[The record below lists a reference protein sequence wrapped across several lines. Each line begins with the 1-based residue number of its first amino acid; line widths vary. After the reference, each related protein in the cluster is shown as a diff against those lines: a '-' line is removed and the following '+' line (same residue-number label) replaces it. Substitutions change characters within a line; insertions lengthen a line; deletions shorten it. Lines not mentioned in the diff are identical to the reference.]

1 MDQTQFQQA
10 AGISAGLAA
19 RWFPHIDAAM
29 KEYGITA
36 PLDQAMF
43 IAQMG
48 HESTRFTRLVE
59 NLNYAAENLV
69 PTFGKHR
76 ITAQQA
82 AALGRTATQPANQRA
97 IANLVYGGEWG
108 KKNLGNQVAGDGWKY
123 RGRGL
128 KQITGLSNYRS
139 CGQALKLDLVTQ
151 PELRDQA
158 AYAARSAAWLYVSRG
173 CMLHS
178 GDIERVTLLING
190 GRNGLDK
197 RRALYNLAK
206 SVLVV

>member
-1 MDQTQFQQA
+1 MNLDKFQQA
-10 AGISAGLAA
+10 AGIGAGLAA
-19 RWFPHIDAAM
+19 RWYPFIYAAM

-36 PLDQAMF
+36 PLDQSMF

-48 HESTRFTRLVE
+48 HESGRFTRLVE
-59 NLNYAAENLV
+59 NLNYAADSLV
-69 PTFGKHR
+69 QVFGKHR

-82 AALGRTATQPANQRA
+82 AALGRTATQPANQKA

-128 KQITGLSNYRS
+128 KQITGLSNYRN
-139 CGQALKLDLVTQ
+139 CGHALKLDLVIQ
-151 PELRDQA
+151 PELLEQDE
-158 AYAARSAAWLYVSRG
+158 YAARSAAWFYVSHG
-173 CMLHS
+173 CLLYS
-178 GDIERVTLLING
+178 GDVERVTLLING

-197 RRALYNLAK
+197 RRALFNLAK
-206 SVLVV
+206 SVLV